1 MSPTRAERT
10 RNMRY
15 KRPALASMGDEY
27 LIQELEA
34 IQEAC
39 SDIHW
44 ITDQDDDT
52 LLNALDGDEEDA
64 YEFRVAFADLEAK
77 ADHLRGTL
85 IKKFF

>member
-27 LIQELEA
+27 LIQELET

-39 SDIHW
+39 SDMRAVNAYYRKNK
-44 ITDQDDDT
+44 TLGRLSRPAARGNRPAEGQDGQVP
-52 LLNALDGDEEDA
+52 NRQAL
-64 YEFRVAFADLEAK
+64 RIL
-77 ADHLRGTL
+77 
-85 IKKFF
+85 

>member
-34 IQEAC
+34 IQAMPL
-39 SDIHW
+39 S
-44 ITDQDDDT
+44 
-52 LLNALDGDEEDA
+52 
-64 YEFRVAFADLEAK
+64 
-77 ADHLRGTL
+77 
-85 IKKFF
+85 